1 MGVEDTRTVLP
12 PDDAYTAAME
22 PQDRAAG
29 EPAGIAIDP
38 VCGMQ
43 VVIEG
48 AVNTTELEGVTYYFC
63 GTGCRLD
70 FEEDPDRFL
79 DPSYIPS
86 M

>member
-1 MGVEDTRTVLP
+1 MDDPARPAEP
-12 PDDAYTAAME
+12 PPGT
-22 PQDRAAG
+22 
-29 EPAGIAIDP
+29 AIDP
-38 VCGMQ
+38 VCGMH

-48 AVNTTELEGVTYYFC
+48 AVNTAEFEGTTYYFC

-79 DPSYIPS
+79 DPSYVPS